1 MLRRTLLS
9 YAAGAAALLAPRPI
23 AAATSTTLQ
32 PATGPARHA
41 QDDWMDDAPHGHRVV
56 FDTWYA
62 DRFGEAVGFA
72 SNWARMNKE
81 AYGLTD
87 KDIAIIIV
95 TRHGSGPFAFNEA
108 IWTKYGAIFA
118 ANMSAA
124 DKVQHPN
131 PTTNVH
137 LARLTALAA
146 QGMRL
151 AVCNLTTRAYTQ
163 RIAKETGADP
173 EAVYK
178 ELTTNTVAPATFVPA
193 GIVAVTRAQERG
205 YSLVATG

>member
-1 MLRRTLLS
+1 MTPLS
-9 YAAGAAALLAPRPI
+9 ALI
-23 AAATSTTLQ
+23 A
-32 PATGPARHA
+32 
-41 QDDWMDDAPHGHRVV
+41 VV
-56 FDTWYA
+56 
-62 DRFGEAVGFA
+62 
-72 SNWARMNKE
+72 
-81 AYGLTD
+81 
-87 KDIAIIIV
+87 IV
-95 TRHGSGPFAFNEA
+95 ARHGSGPFAFNEA
-108 IWTKYGAIFA
+108 IWAKYGAIFA

-131 PTTNVH
+131 PTTNIHAV
-137 LARLTALAA
+137 RLSALAA

-163 RIAKETGADP
+163 RIAKEMGTDP

-205 YSLVATG
+205 YALVATG